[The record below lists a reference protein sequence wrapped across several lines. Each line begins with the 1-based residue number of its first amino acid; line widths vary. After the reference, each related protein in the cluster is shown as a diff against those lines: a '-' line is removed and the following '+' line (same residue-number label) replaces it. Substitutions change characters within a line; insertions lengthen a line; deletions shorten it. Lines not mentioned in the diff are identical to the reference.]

1 LLSKVQQ
8 VFLQVF
14 ILNKLVNLAMD
25 ALAALLKHLA
35 PAAPQLS
42 QGRIRVWL
50 MGVQVLQ
57 KLPTGDL
64 PETGPFVVLTCK
76 TEQGATLSLIVTD
89 WLPWF
94 RVVGPQSSLDSLLKY
109 KNWGIKS
116 IAQESPRIKAC
127 GWEAAPDLSTQRFS
141 SVRITVKSLYG
152 ADYVI
157 RDMKANVPGFG
168 DSPSELEATDTAQR
182 PATRF
187 LNDMNLRTSS
197 WFTVHIKSID
207 YALITIGYE
216 ARCKCSNIEQS
227 TESVS
232 DLTIP
237 PLRLASFDGEMSSCS
252 RRFPNPHLGDRIF
265 CLSTCLQIY
274 NPSAAPTFKTVTLYL
289 HPQRDGSTLQ
299 EGDTLIIFFSQYVQL
314 LESWAAM
321 LRDFDCDLG
330 PTGWNTEAFDWPF
343 FAQSYQQHFLPPAQ
357 RGTEALHLEI
367 WKLIGKPQPSTREL
381 VGRLS
386 NSQLK
391 DMRNN
396 LVLEIPEYGSLLD
409 KILHQRKDNSSHL
422 ADEKDLDDD
431 EEEDHDFD
439 ASSLPPSVHLAL
451 RKHCEDALKLDQSP
465 SWEPSRAIFDGIYKK
480 FGGDAAR
487 LMTSAALSGPQHAM
501 FLSRFK
507 HKQCKLETRRMTT
520 AAKGD
525 NVRELV
531 QRDGATVFD
540 MMRVYKDSEKP
551 NSMALS
557 AAAEAHLQG
566 IDKLDMPIEEL
577 FSTYDDTRA
586 LKAGEDD
593 TDIMARVVRVAK
605 YCARDAEIPLRLL
618 SHLKYLEGWIGLSRV
633 CNLPLDGVINGGQQ
647 ARVFA
652 ELSWCTR
659 STHLLNHP
667 ATGWP
672 EGNTKYKGAT
682 VMDPIA
688 GFYDTPLSTLDFAS
702 LYPSEMSA
710 HNLCPST
717 LVRNPKVAAA
727 LRAKGMCMDFD
738 IQHEDAK
745 GTFMQRYTFASHI
758 PSILSQLLQGL
769 LSQRKA
775 TKKLMESEEDPVRR
789 EILNKL
795 QLAYKVVCNSAYGYC
810 GSTAGSIWGP
820 FFPVAAVTTLMGRSH
835 IAATKAFIES
845 SFQHPLL
852 LDKRPLVVYGDTD
865 SVMIRWP
872 QGTLLDQAFWLG
884 EQAARE
890 VTAFLR
896 SELLKIQRL
905 AQGFGRDPEEMV
917 KVLKLEHE
925 KEMFPAL
932 MCREKKNY
940 AYRCW
945 TPKASDAATGHVS
958 WKVKTDIKGLQ
969 CVRRDTVPYVSKLM
983 LRILDCLLLERN
995 APKALQDVHTTL
1007 GNLMAHRIPLDELV
1021 VSKSVASSYKVQQVH
1036 IEARKRMEARGEEV
1050 PPVGGRMPFIITAP
1064 RRGAQLSLADRA
1076 EHPSYAAK
1084 ASLRPDLAYYLK
1096 ASFSALRKL
1105 YQSFDG
1111 DKLEAIL
1118 STMTSTAGNQ
1128 GNKRLLDSG
1137 EQALEGILEG
1147 GGGVTKKKKEEKKTR
1162 ALF

>member
-1 LLSKVQQ
+1 
-8 VFLQVF
+8 
-14 ILNKLVNLAMD
+14 ME
-25 ALAALLKHLA
+25 ALADLLKSLA
-35 PAAPQLS
+35 PPAPELS

-76 TEQGATLSLIVTD
+76 TAQGATLSVIVTD

-94 RVVGPQSSLDSLLKY
+94 RVVGSQSSLDTILKY
-109 KNWGIKS
+109 KNWGIKA
-116 IAQESPRIKAC
+116 IAQEAPRIKAC
-127 GWEAAPDLSTQRFS
+127 GWEAAPDMSTQRFPS
-141 SVRITVKSLYG
+141 LRITVKSLYG

-157 RDMKANVPGFG
+157 KDMKANVSGFG

-182 PATRF
+182 PTTRF

-197 WFTVHIKSID
+197 WFTVQLKGID
-207 YALITIGYE
+207 HGQITIGYE
-216 ARCKCSNIEQS
+216 ARCKCACIEQS
-227 TESVS
+227 GEDAA
-232 DLTIP
+232 DLAVP
-237 PLRLASFDGEMSSCS
+237 PLRLASFDGEMSSSS
-252 RRFPNPHLGDRIF
+252 RRFPNPHMGDRIF
-265 CLSTCLQIY
+265 CLSTSLQVY

-289 HPQRDGSTLQ
+289 HPQRDGTAKEEAL
-299 EGDTLIIFFSQYVQL
+299 DHLIIFFSTYAQL
-314 LESWAAM
+314 LEGWSAM

-367 WKLIGKPQPSTREL
+367 WKLMGKPQPSVRDL
-381 VGRLS
+381 VARLS

-391 DMRNN
+391 EMRNN
-396 LVLEIPEYGSLLD
+396 LALELPDHACLLD

-422 ADEKDLDDD
+422 AEEE
-431 EEEDHDFD
+431 EEEDD
-439 ASSLPPSVHLAL
+439 AAETCSLPPSVHLML
-451 RKHCEDALKLDQSP
+451 RRHCEDALKLEASP
-465 SWEPSRAIFDGIYKK
+465 AWTPSRDIFEGLYAK

-487 LMTSAALSGPQHAM
+487 LMTSAALEGPQHAM

-531 QRDGATVFD
+531 QRDGAAVFD

-593 TDIMARVVRVAK
+593 SDLMQRIVRVAK

-672 EGNTKYKGAT
+672 EGNTKYQGAT
-682 VMDPIA
+682 VMEPIA

-738 IQHEDAK
+738 IQHEDAR
-745 GTFMQRYTFASHI
+745 GTFTQRYTFASHI

-845 SFQHPLL
+845 SFQHALL
-852 LDKRPLVVYGDTD
+852 HDKRPLVVYGDTD
-865 SVMIRWP
+865 SVMIKWP
-872 QGTLLDQAFWLG
+872 QGTSLDQAFWLG

-905 AQGFGRDPEEMV
+905 AQGFGRDPVEMV

-945 TPKASDAATGHVS
+945 TPKASNAASGVVT

-995 APKALQDVHTTL
+995 APKALQDVHSTL
-1007 GNLMAHRIPLDELV
+1007 GDLMAHRISLDELV
-1021 VSKSVASSYKVQQVH
+1021 VSKSVALSYKVQQVH

-1076 EHPSYAAK
+1076 EHPSYAAR
-1084 ASLRPDLAYYLK
+1084 ASLKPDLAYYLK

-1118 STMTSTAGNQ
+1118 SSMTSTAENQ
-1128 GNKRLLDSG
+1128 GNKRLLDTG

-1147 GGGVTKKKKEEKKTR
+1147 GGSGTKKKKEERKTR